1 MLELNLLKRYALRHF
16 TGITWAVFNCDKPDL
31 AGAKRAFVKRYG
43 LALYREHIKPII
55 QRGIMTLFHNTPNE
69 YTLFYA
75 EVLALLAD
83 KRHARRVKRET
94 TNYAVRCFALKNI
107 TPKTFTQSNT
117 NH

>member
-1 MLELNLLKRYALRHF
+1 MYESNLLKRFALHHF

-43 LALYREHIKPII
+43 LALYREHIKPISK
-55 QRGIMTLFHNTPNE
+55 RGIMALFHNKPNE

-83 KRHARRVKRET
+83 KRHTRRVRRT
-94 TNYAVRCFALKNI
+94 ATNYAARCFTGKN
-107 TPKTFTQSNT
+107 TAPRNA
-117 NH
+117 